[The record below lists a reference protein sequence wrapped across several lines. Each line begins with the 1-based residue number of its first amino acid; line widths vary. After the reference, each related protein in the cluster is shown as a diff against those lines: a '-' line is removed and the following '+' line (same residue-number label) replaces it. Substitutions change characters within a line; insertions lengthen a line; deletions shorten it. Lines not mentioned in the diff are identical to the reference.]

1 MGKLERSG
9 IPLSL
14 VAGLIVGTYVTHGE
28 CYMDDPKDYS
38 RDFLAV
44 GGTFQGESWKRI
56 GFTRQI
62 LDALP
67 NPLHLCDSSWDLILR
82 LPEKIII

>member
-1 MGKLERSG
+1 MENVIWMILK
-9 IPLSL
+9 IIL
-14 VAGLIVGTYVTHGE
+14 VT
-28 CYMDDPKDYS
+28 
-38 RDFLAV
+38 FLAV

-67 NPLHLCDSSWDLILR
+67 NPLHLCDSSWDPYTSTAGENYYMIYLGKEIKPEWALIYR
-82 LPEKIII
+82 